1 MHGPLLAWTGAWH
14 VWLRAI
20 IVLGAALVAGVVAH
34 AIIFAI
40 LARLAAKPG
49 RVLEASLNR
58 HARNPS
64 KWLLPVVA
72 MLLALPAAPL
82 PTLVHNGLEHAFSL
96 ILIGGGAWCIML
108 ATEVLGDIV
117 SSRYRIDV
125 ADNLEARR
133 IATQVQVMRRVVGVV
148 VVILT
153 LALMLLTFP
162 GAKAIGTSMLASA
175 GLAALVIGMAMRPT
189 LSNLVAGIQ
198 IALTQ
203 PMRIEDAVIV
213 ENEWG
218 WIEEITA
225 TYVAVRL
232 WDWRRMILPLTY
244 FVEKPFQNW
253 TRTTATLLG
262 SVYLYL
268 DYTTPLDEVRT
279 ELERI
284 CHSTD
289 KWYGGVCVLQVS
301 DCKEYTIEVRCLADA
316 KDAPTAWD
324 LRCVIR
330 EGLINFLQKNYPH
343 ALPKTRAELTGMTP
357 SSAAPAPDQ
366 RARPASL
373 ESPQPGV
380 ATP

>member
-1 MHGPLLAWTGAWH
+1 MHILVTFHA
-14 VWLRAI
+14 WLRAVL
-20 IVLGAALVAGVVAH
+20 VLGAALIAGLIVH
-34 AIIFAI
+34 AILFGI
-40 LARLAAKPG
+40 LARRAGKPG
-49 RVLEASLNR
+49 RIVEASLHQ
-58 HARNPS
+58 HARRPAR
-64 KWLLPVVA
+64 WLLPVVA

-82 PTLVHNGLEHAFSL
+82 PLLWHSGLQHLFSL
-96 ILIGGGAWCIML
+96 ILIAGGAWCIML
-108 ATEVLGDIV
+108 ATAVLADIV
-117 SSRYRIDV
+117 ASRYRIDV

-133 IATQVQVMRRVVGVV
+133 IATQVQVMRRVIGVI

-175 GLAALVIGMAMRPT
+175 GLAALVVGMAMRPT

-203 PMRIEDAVIV
+203 PMRLEDAVIV

-244 FVEKPFQNW
+244 FIETPFQNW
-253 TRTTATLLG
+253 TRKTATLIG

-268 DYTTPLDEVRT
+268 DYTAPLDALRQ
-279 ELERI
+279 ELERL
-284 CHSTD
+284 CHATD

-301 DCKEYTIEVRCLADA
+301 DCKEYTIEVRALADA
-316 KDAPTAWD
+316 RDAPTAWD
-324 LRCVIR
+324 LRCLIR
-330 EGLINFLQKNYPH
+330 EGLIEFLQKNYPY
-343 ALPKTRAELTGMTP
+343 ALPKTRGELSGKLDGLT
-357 SSAAPAPDQ
+357 SATLAPGRPEP
-366 RARPASL
+366 PASRV
-373 ESPQPGV
+373 SPPPTA
-380 ATP
+380 ATQS

>member
-1 MHGPLLAWTGAWH
+1 MLASLVGVLGPEHGWIVAA
-14 VWLRAI
+14 
-20 IVLGAALVAGVVAH
+20 IVLGAALIAGLVVH
-34 AIIFAI
+34 AIIFSV
-40 LARLAAKPG
+40 LTRLAAKPS
-49 RVLEASLNR
+49 RVLEASLNQ
-58 HARNPS
+58 HAKRPA
-64 KWLLPVVA
+64 KWLLPVAA

-82 PTLVHNGLEHAFSL
+82 PAMVHNGLEHLFSL
-96 ILIGGGAWCIML
+96 ILIGGGAWCIIL
-108 ATEVLGDIV
+108 ATAVAGDILAA
-117 SSRYRIDV
+117 RYRVDV
-125 ADNLEARR
+125 ANNLEARR
-133 IATQVQVMRRVVGVV
+133 IATQVQVMRRVVGVI

-175 GLAALVIGMAMRPT
+175 GLAGLVIGMAMRPT

-203 PMRIEDAVIV
+203 PMRLEDAVIV

-218 WIEEITA
+218 WIEEITS

-244 FVEKPFQNW
+244 FVETPFQNW
-253 TRTTATLLG
+253 TRKTATLIG

-268 DYTTPLDEVRT
+268 DYTAPLNELRK

-301 DCKEYTIEVRCLADA
+301 DAKEYTIEVRALADA
-316 KDAPTAWD
+316 QDAPTAWD
-324 LRCVIR
+324 LRCLIR
-330 EGLINFLQKNYPH
+330 EGLVSFLQQHYPS
-343 ALPKTRAELTGMTP
+343 ALPKTRAEL
-357 SSAAPAPDQ
+357 S
-366 RARPASL
+366 RPHTLA
-373 ESPQPGV
+373 EG
-380 ATP
+380 A